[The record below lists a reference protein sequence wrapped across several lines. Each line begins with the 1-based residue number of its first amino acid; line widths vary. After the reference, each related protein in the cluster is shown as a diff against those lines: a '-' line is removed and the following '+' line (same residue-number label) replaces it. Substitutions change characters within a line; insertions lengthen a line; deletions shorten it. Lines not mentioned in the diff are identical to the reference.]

1 MGVIWAGYQALGNCC
16 LFGIYLRTSNWKHPC
31 LEFFNNFV
39 IANGSKSEPTYSE
52 AKIQAV
58 GILGS
63 LSLGFHQKEANF
75 LMAH

>member
-1 MGVIWAGYQALGNCC
+1 MGVIWAANQALGNCC
-16 LFGIYLRTSNWKHPC
+16 LFGIYLRTSKWKHLC

-39 IANGSKSEPTYSE
+39 KTNGSKSEPTYSE
-52 AKIQAV
+52 AKIQAA